1 MPGPLVPL
9 SNGEAE
15 VEELPINSIVVAAK
29 SRVLKTMFSSGMRE
43 SDKGSLVVLKVTRE
57 GEMEMPTS
65 I

>member
-15 VEELPINSIVVAAK
+15 VEELPINSIVVAAQ
-29 SRVLKTMFSSGMRE
+29 SRVLKTMLSSGMRV